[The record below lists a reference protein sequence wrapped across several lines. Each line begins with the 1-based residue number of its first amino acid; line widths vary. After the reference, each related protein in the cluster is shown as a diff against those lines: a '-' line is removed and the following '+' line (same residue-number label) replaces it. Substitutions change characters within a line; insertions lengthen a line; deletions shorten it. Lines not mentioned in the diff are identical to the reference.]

1 MCACVHVSE
10 GVDTRT
16 DALCP
21 VPTTV
26 GTRAESVPSRQVSR
40 STRDADRLIHGMKW
54 RLSFP
59 PGQTPDQTPA
69 KPSSEHDQVSSQ
81 GYSGSGGCLVGL

>member
-1 MCACVHVSE
+1 MRACVHVSE

-26 GTRAESVPSRQVSR
+26 GIRAESVPSRQVSR
-40 STRDADRLIHGMKW
+40 STRDAD
-54 RLSFP
+54 
-59 PGQTPDQTPA
+59 
-69 KPSSEHDQVSSQ
+69 
-81 GYSGSGGCLVGL
+81 GLTHSLMG